1 MTIKTDTDKVT
12 EKKNGMKVVDNMDGE
27 KRSDEKLNTM
37 TADLSKKMTI
47 GQINKY
53 ISAYKSGAPIKDILP
68 KGLTK
73 KDLLQLENLAKKR
86 N

>member
-1 MTIKTDTDKVT
+1 MAIRKEE
-12 EKKNGMKVVDNMDGE
+12 EKKVGMKITDNMDGE
-27 KRSDEKLNTM
+27 KKANEKLNM
-37 TADLSKKMTI
+37 QTADLSDKMNTK
-47 GQINKY
+47 QINAY
-53 ISAYKSGAPIKDILP
+53 IKAYKSGAPVKDILP